1 MVEQEL
7 IKDINDELTFSG
19 ALPFSLN
26 EKEIGRILTIA
37 REFFY
42 DNWRHSVEPK
52 YMVLPLEMFR
62 TEYFRKHRQIQLPDC
77 IRMVTECKEIKGGSV
92 FATIDRDFSEQ
103 KFVGSEIF
111 LTPFMGESIMYR
123 TAVFSFLDLT
133 KNLVLD
139 TMAFDY
145 NKNTRL
151 LAIKGRTPLVNVVID
166 TYKTIEP
173 EALYNDELYQRY
185 VRAKA
190 KLRLNEM
197 LEAFEFELPGGVK
210 LRYDRMMTKA
220 ETEMAKVEE
229 MFVGENTPDFM
240 FLERW

>member
-26 EKEIGRILTIA
+26 GKEISRVLKIA

-42 DNWRHSVEPK
+42 DNWRHAVESK
-52 YMVLPLEMFR
+52 YLVLPLALFKEEKF
-62 TEYFRKHRQIQLPDC
+62 KIHRQIQLPDC
-77 IRMVTECKEIKGGSV
+77 IRMVTECREIKGGSV
-92 FATIDRDFSEQ
+92 FSTIDRDFSEQ
-103 KFVGSEIF
+103 KYVGSEIF

-133 KNLVLD
+133 KNLTLD
-139 TMAFDY
+139 TLAYEY
-145 NKNTRL
+145 NKNTNM
-151 LAIKGRTPLVNVVID
+151 LAIKGRTPLVDVVVD

-210 LRYDRMMTKA
+210 LRYDRMMSKA
-220 ETEMAKVEE
+220 EIEMEKVEA
-229 MFVGENTPDFM
+229 MFTGENTPDFM
-240 FLERW
+240 FMERF

>member
-1 MVEQEL
+1 MIEQEL

-26 EKEIGRILTIA
+26 EKEISRVLKIA
-37 REFFY
+37 REYFY
-42 DNWRHSVEPK
+42 DNWRHAVEPK
-52 YMVLPLEMFR
+52 YLVLPLELFKS
-62 TEYFRKHRQIQLPDC
+62 EFFKAHRQIQLPDC

-103 KFVGSEIF
+103 KYVGSEIF

-166 TYKTIEP
+166 TYKTIES
-173 EALYNDELYQRY
+173 EMLYNDELFQRY

-220 ETEMAKVEE
+220 ETEMQEIKD
-229 MFVGENTPDFM
+229 MFTGENTPDFM
-240 FLERW
+240 FLERF

>member
-1 MVEQEL
+1 MLEKEL
-7 IKDINDELTFSG
+7 INDMNSELTFSG
-19 ALPFSLN
+19 SLPFSLP
-26 EKEIGRILTIA
+26 EKELGRILKIA
-37 REFFY
+37 REYFY
-42 DNWRHSVEPK
+42 DNWRHAVEAK
-52 YMVLPLEMFR
+52 YLVLPRELFETQFFK
-62 TEYFRKHRQIQLPDC
+62 THRQIQLPDC

-145 NKNTRL
+145 NKNSRL
-151 LAIKGRTPLVNVVID
+151 LAIRGRTPLVDVVLD
-166 TYKTIEP
+166 TYKTLEP
-173 EALYNDELYQRY
+173 EMLYNDELFQRY

-210 LRYDRMMTKA
+210 LRYDRMMDKA
-220 ETEMAKVEE
+220 QLEMDKIDE
-229 MFVGENTPDFM
+229 MFVGERVPDFM
-240 FLERW
+240 FLERF

>member
-1 MVEQEL
+1 MIEQEL

-26 EKEIGRILTIA
+26 EKEISRVLKIA
-37 REFFY
+37 REYFY
-42 DNWRHSVEPK
+42 DNWRHAVEPK
-52 YMVLPLEMFR
+52 YLVLPLELFKS
-62 TEYFRKHRQIQLPDC
+62 EFFKAHRQIQLPDC

-103 KFVGSEIF
+103 KYVGSEIF

-173 EALYNDELYQRY
+173 EMLYNDELFQRY
-185 VRAKA
+185 VRSKA

-220 ETEMAKVEE
+220 ETEMQEIKD
-229 MFVGENTPDFM
+229 MFTGENTPDFM
-240 FLERW
+240 FLERF